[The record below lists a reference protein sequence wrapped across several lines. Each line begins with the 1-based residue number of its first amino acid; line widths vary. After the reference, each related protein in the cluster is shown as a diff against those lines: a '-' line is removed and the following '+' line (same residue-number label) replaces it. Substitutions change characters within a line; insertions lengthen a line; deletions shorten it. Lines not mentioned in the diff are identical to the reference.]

1 MTTTNTQNKI
11 KFSKNKKLNTVL
23 QSIFDD
29 LQQLGADEVIRYKK
43 EFPREKDFNLAQY
56 GNMLCYYNDIYKF
69 YNACGYKSTN
79 KYSTDKI
86 WDLYLRQVGYI
97 ARFYF

>member
-1 MTTTNTQNKI
+1 MNTQTK

-29 LQQLGADEVIRYKK
+29 LQELGADEIKRYKK
-43 EFPREKDFNLAQY
+43 QFSHEKDFNLAQY
-56 GNMLCYYNDIYKF
+56 GNMLVYYNDIYKF
-69 YNACGYKSTN
+69 YSSCGYKSTD
-79 KYSTDKI
+79 KLSTDKI